1 MKKSRRLK
9 RGAFFADRGNDMS
22 KMNVLVVDDHEPNLT
37 LYARAVKKIGAFETF
52 CFQSSKEALVWA
64 AAHDVRL
71 AIVDY
76 QMPAPNG
83 LEFTN
88 ALRGLAGKTEVP
100 VIMITGNQR
109 EDLRSFASTRG
120 GIDAFLLKPVK
131 INEFLILAKQL
142 LEQGRPGPAAQAE
155 KSAKRITI
163 GADAGRPSVPVA
175 YVANPTFE
183 RLCEALALRHP
194 TLKRHSQLTS
204 LFSGRVATALGLP
217 DWEVKLIT
225 SAARLHDIGM
235 IGTPDSI
242 LSKASEFDDREWE
255 IVKEHPEAGLQMLK
269 DEDTPLMIAA
279 SVMAMTHHERVDGS
293 GYPKSLQ
300 GRNIPLYGRIV
311 AVADG
316 FAAMV
321 SKRPFRHMLTAKA
334 AFAKLKELAGTRFD
348 AAIVEALRSAPLSDI
363 FSTYEIL

>member
-1 MKKSRRLK
+1 VKKQVSKAGSL
-9 RGAFFADRGNDMS
+9 FADHGDDMS
-22 KMNVLVVDDHEPNLT
+22 KLNVLVVDDHEPNLT
-37 LYARAVKKIGAFETF
+37 LYARAVKKLGAFETVG
-52 CFQSSKEALVWA
+52 FQSSKEALVWA

-88 ALRGLAGKTEVP
+88 TLRGLEGKAEVP

-109 EDLRSFASTRG
+109 DDLRSFASTRG

-131 INEFLILAKQL
+131 IAEFLTLAKQL
-142 LEQGRPGPAAQAE
+142 LEQGRPGPAAQTA
-155 KSAKRITI
+155 KSAKRTTI
-163 GADAGRPSVPVA
+163 GADAGRPSIPVA
-175 YVANPTFE
+175 DTTNPTFE
-183 RLCEALALRHP
+183 RLCEALALRHSC
-194 TLKRHSQLTS
+194 LQRHSRLTS
-204 LFSGRVATALGLP
+204 LFSGRIATALRLP
-217 DWEVKLIT
+217 DWEVKLIA

-242 LSKASEFDDREWE
+242 LSKANEFDDREWQ
-255 IVKEHPEAGLQMLK
+255 IVKEHPEAGLGMLK
-269 DEDTPLMIAA
+269 DEDSPLMTAA
-279 SVMAMTHHERVDGS
+279 SVMAMTHHERVDGL

-300 GRNIPLYGRIV
+300 GQNIPLYGRIV
-311 AVADG
+311 AVADA
-316 FAAMV
+316 FAGMV
-321 SKRPFRHMLTAKA
+321 SKRPYRHMLTAKA
-334 AFAKLKELAGTRFD
+334 ALAKLKELAGTRFD